1 MASSPLRPP
10 PTASQYS
17 RSRTCFRLCED
28 DLRPPED
35 VLRPAAEVRA
45 AQRCFLCGEPRP
57 GPTPARPFLRTTSQE
72 DGARACRSA
81 GPHASGRSWT
91 GMPSKRGHVRGGTSH
106 RSRRRPPWKRGS
118 PPDADAFS
126 APPHSL
132 CHRPSDVPVLV
143 PDADSDLGCLCQ
155 PDQTGSIAPVWARLR
170 APVEVTQPFREC
182 GTRRAPRRWP
192 VCHGHLAI

>member
-1 MASSPLRPP
+1 MTRDREKAQCSEVQTVASTPLRPP

-17 RSRTCFRLCED
+17 RSRTCFRLRED

-57 GPTPARPFLRTTSQE
+57 GPTPARPFLRMTPQE
-72 DGARACRSA
+72 DGARACQSA

-126 APPHSL
+126 APPIPSAIVPPTCPSWFLTLTVTWGVSASQIRQAQSL
-132 CHRPSDVPVLV
+132 LSGPGSVL
-143 PDADSDLGCLCQ
+143 
-155 PDQTGSIAPVWARLR
+155 R
-170 APVEVTQPFREC
+170 
-182 GTRRAPRRWP
+182 
-192 VCHGHLAI
+192 